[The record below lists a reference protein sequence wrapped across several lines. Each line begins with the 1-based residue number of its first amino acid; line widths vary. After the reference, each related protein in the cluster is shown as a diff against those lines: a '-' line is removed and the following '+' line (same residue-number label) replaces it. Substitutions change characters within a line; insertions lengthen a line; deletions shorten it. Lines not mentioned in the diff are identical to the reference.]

1 MPVPQPLRPV
11 SCGHSLAHLGIML
24 TILVIV
30 LLIAL
35 LGGGF
40 GHGKFGAAGWSPAAI
55 IAVILVVMLLSG
67 RM

>member
-1 MPVPQPLRPV
+1 MF
-11 SCGHSLAHLGIML
+11 
-24 TILVIV
+24 TILIII

-35 LGGGF
+35 FGGGL

-55 IAVILVVMLLSG
+55 IAVILIFMLVTN

>member
-1 MPVPQPLRPV
+1 
-11 SCGHSLAHLGIML
+11 ML
-24 TILVIV
+24 TILIIV

-35 LGGGF
+35 LGGGL

-55 IAVILVVMLLSG
+55 IAVVLVVMLLTG